1 MARLARVVVPGHP
14 HHVTQRGNGR
24 ARTFFSD
31 VDYALYRDLLAE
43 NCRAAGVEVWAWCLM
58 PNHVHLILVPSD
70 PDGLRRAL
78 ARVHRSYAGIIQARR
93 KRSGHFWQGRFGAVA
108 MDEQHLAAALRYVS
122 LNPVRAR
129 LVERAQDWR
138 WSSTRAHLRGKE
150 DGLTALAPIRDRFP
164 RFADLLASEPEAE
177 LLTRL
182 RAAESIGRPLG
193 NDGFLARLER
203 LTRRTL
209 KPGKRGPKPSE
220 PPVDVGALLRAQSC
234 ERKTVKSKSRSM
246 WAEPF
251 VRATYLLDRRFH
263 ATCPAS
269 LQKYFFPLLTHI
281 ARHPRP
287 PHTRGVSRSSRT

>member
-24 ARTFFSD
+24 ARTFFGD
-31 VDYALYRDLLAE
+31 EDYALYRDLLAE

-70 PDGLRRAL
+70 SDGLRRAL

-108 MDEQHLAAALRYVS
+108 MDEEHLAAALRYVS

-129 LVERAQDWR
+129 LAERAQDWR

-150 DGLTALAPIRDRFP
+150 DGLTALAPIRERYP
-164 RFADLLASEPEAE
+164 RFADLLASEPEPE
-177 LLTRL
+177 LFARL
-182 RAAESIGRPLG
+182 RSAESVGRPLG
-193 NDGFLARLER
+193 NDHFLTRLER

-220 PPVDVGALLRAQSC
+220 PEGR
-234 ERKTVKSKSRSM
+234 
-246 WAEPF
+246 
-251 VRATYLLDRRFH
+251 
-263 ATCPAS
+263 
-269 LQKYFFPLLTHI
+269 
-281 ARHPRP
+281 
-287 PHTRGVSRSSRT
+287 